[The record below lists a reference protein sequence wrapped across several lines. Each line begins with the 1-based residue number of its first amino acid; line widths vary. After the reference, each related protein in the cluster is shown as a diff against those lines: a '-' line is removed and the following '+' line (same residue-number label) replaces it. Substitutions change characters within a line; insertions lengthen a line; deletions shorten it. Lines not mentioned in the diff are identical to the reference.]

1 MNVRKLATIFF
12 VGKLN
17 DAYFTEKYFKT
28 LFSVAKSYMACLRWG
43 GVFKYD
49 FITSL
54 TMKEF

>member
-1 MNVRKLATIFF
+1 MADGNIFF

-17 DAYFTEKYFKT
+17 DAYFTEKYFKA